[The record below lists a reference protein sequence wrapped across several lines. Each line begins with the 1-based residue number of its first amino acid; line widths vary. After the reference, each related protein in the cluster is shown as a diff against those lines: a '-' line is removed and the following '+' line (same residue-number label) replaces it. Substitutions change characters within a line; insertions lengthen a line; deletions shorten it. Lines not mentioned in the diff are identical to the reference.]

1 MMSMMMIKLF
11 MGGVDD
17 ATVEKDF
24 LLSLDETDPAAV
36 LTRKSQLRRIYV
48 GTPTLNYFLDEGK
61 SSENPLGM
69 ERSKKIFLE
78 KYTKVNE

>member
-1 MMSMMMIKLF
+1 
-11 MGGVDD
+11 MGGVDGR
-17 ATVEKDF
+17 KRF
-24 LLSLDETDPAAV
+24 PSFPRHETDPAAV
-36 LTRKSQLRRIYV
+36 LTRKIQLRRIYV

-61 SSENPLGM
+61 SAENPLGM